1 LLSTLSRKAS
11 VGTHEWVPRKLAQF
25 ALLAIVALAAAAI
38 SVAAATGG
46 HSEGGRAEPVSWRG
60 LVGGPRPE
68 VPVGQRMIV
77 VLRTPSL
84 ATRVAAAGGR
94 ATEADERRWHTAA
107 LAAQR
112 QLIARLSI
120 AGLRLRPEFS
130 YSRVISGFSAP
141 LDARAVALLQRF
153 PEVEGVYP
161 VRIAYPASVSS
172 RLLEKDDLAPGSG
185 VRARLGLPGFTGRGV
200 TVALL
205 DTGVELGHDYLAGAV
220 LEGVDILQ
228 EDDLADAAAR
238 PDAPAERERHG
249 TQLAGLIVGS
259 GGPNGLSGIAENAT
273 VLPIRVAGWQ
283 RDVAGRWAVYSR
295 TDQLIAGLERAVD
308 PNGDGDAHDAARI
321 AVVGVT
327 EPYAAF
333 ADSPAARAVRG
344 ALALDTLVVAPA
356 GNDGPAGPRFGSI
369 SGPGGAREA
378 LTVGASD
385 DRRTTEHVRAT
396 IRSGLRVVFDGEVPL
411 GGAFEPDRTLVLDLA
426 GPAPRDQLL
435 PSVLGESAPAVSV
448 ADFFDRQGYSR
459 VAGRAALAP
468 VGDAPDEA
476 AAGAAR
482 AGAAAVVLHDT
493 RIPAGG
499 LGVDER
505 IAVPVV
511 SIPAGAAREALR
523 LLRAGERTRIE
534 IGAPRERENPD
545 GGRPAAFS
553 SRGLAFDGGLKPE
566 LTASGVGLLTS
577 HPGRTADGLPA
588 FGTVSG
594 SSASAAVVGGG
605 AALLAQARP
614 DLDARALRGALV
626 GTARAMGGGSG
637 RRVDLGAAAAVEV
650 IAEPASVPLG
660 HANARGWQGTE
671 SFWVRN
677 VSQRE
682 LQITVSLGRLG
693 EVGGAALAVSPGRFT
708 LAPRGRQKVFVTA
721 RMAYMPPGVEAI
733 SANFELLAG
742 GAAPVRVPWTLT
754 LGRYERDLLGGV
766 RLSTRSFK
774 PSDSAPALLELR
786 AGRIVELGGRSEVL
800 PLSHLD
806 LELWRGRA
814 RIGRLVRLRNLLPGR
829 YTFGLTGRG
838 PAGNRLAPGRYTLRL
853 LGYPPGEGPPSRQI
867 VEFTIR

>member
-1 LLSTLSRKAS
+1 LRWTPSLER
-11 VGTHEWVPRKLAQF
+11 RLAQLG
-25 ALLAIVALAAAAI
+25 LLGIVALAAAVI

-46 HSEGGRAEPVSWRG
+46 QRDSGRVEPVSWRG

-84 ATRVAAAGGR
+84 AARVAAAGGR
-94 ATEADERRWHTAA
+94 ASEADQVRWHTAA

-120 AGLRLRPEFS
+120 AGLRLRPEYS

-161 VRIAYPASVSS
+161 VRIAYPAASATQ
-172 RLLEKDDLAPGSG
+172 LLERDELASGSG
-185 VRARLGLPGFTGRGV
+185 TRPRLGLPGFTGRGV

-205 DTGVELGHDYLAGAV
+205 DTGVQHGHDYLAGAV
-220 LEGVDILQ
+220 LEGVDILDN
-228 EDDLADAAAR
+228 DDLAAAKAR
-238 PDAPAERERHG
+238 PDDPAELERHG

-259 GGPNGLSGIAENAT
+259 GGPNGLTGVAENAT
-273 VLPIRVAGWQ
+273 VLPIRIAGWQ

-308 PNGDGDAHDAARI
+308 ADGDGNAHDAARI
-321 AVVGVT
+321 AVVGVA

-333 ADSPAARAVRG
+333 PDSPAARAVAG

-378 LTVGASD
+378 LTVGAAD
-385 DRRTTEHVRAT
+385 DRRSTEHVRAT
-396 IRSGLRVVFDGEVPL
+396 IRSGLRSVFDGEVPL
-411 GGAFEPDRTLVLDLA
+411 GGAFEPDGSFVVDVA
-426 GPAPRDQLL
+426 APAPRDPLL
-435 PSVLGESAPAVSV
+435 PPVVGEGAPTVSI

-459 VAGRAALAP
+459 VAGKAALVPAA
-468 VGDAPDEA
+468 GAPDA
-476 AAGAAR
+476 AAAAAAR
-482 AGAAAVVLHDT
+482 AGAAAVVLYNA

-499 LGVDER
+499 LGVDDR
-505 IAVPVV
+505 IGVPVV
-511 SIPAGAAREALR
+511 SVPAGAAREALR
-523 LLRAGERTRIE
+523 LLRAGEDVRIE
-534 IGAPRERENPD
+534 LGAPRERDNPD
-545 GGRPAAFS
+545 AGGAAAFS
-553 SRGLAFDGGLKPE
+553 SGGLAFDGGPKPE
-566 LTASGVGLLTS
+566 LLAPGVALLTS
-577 HPGRTADGLPA
+577 HPGRSSDGLPA

-594 SSASAAVVGGG
+594 SSAAAAVIAAG

-626 GTARAMGGGSG
+626 GTARALEGGDG
-637 RRVDLGAAAAVEV
+637 RRPDLGAAAAVEV
-650 IAEPASVPLG
+650 VAEPASVPLG
-660 HANARGWQGTE
+660 HANVRGWQGTAE
-671 SFWVRN
+671 FLVRN
-677 VSQRE
+677 VSQRP
-682 LQITVSLGRLG
+682 LRVTVSFGRLG
-693 EVGGAALAVSPGRFT
+693 EVGGAAVAASPGRFS
-708 LAPRGRQKVFVTA
+708 LAPRGRRKVFLAA
-721 RMAYMPPGVEAI
+721 RLAYLPPAI
-733 SANFELLAG
+733 RVVSAHLELQAG

-754 LGRYERDLLGGV
+754 LGRYERDLLGSV
-766 RLSTRSFK
+766 RISTRSFR

-786 AGRIVELGGRSEVL
+786 AGRILERGGLSEIF

-806 LELWRGRA
+806 LDLWRGRE
-814 RIGRLVRLRNLLPGR
+814 RIGRLVRLQNLLPGR

-838 PAGNRLAPGRYTLRL
+838 PAGKRLRPGRYTLRL
-853 LGYPPGEGPPSRQI
+853 LAYPPGEGRASRQI
-867 VEFTIR
+867 VAFRIR

>member
-1 LLSTLSRKAS
+1 MLSTLS
-11 VGTHEWVPRKLAQF
+11 PRRVAQF
-25 ALLAIVALAAAAI
+25 GLLAIVALAAAVV

-46 HSEGGRAEPVSWRG
+46 HSQGGRVEPVSWRG

-84 ATRVAAAGGR
+84 AARVAAAGGR
-94 ATEADERRWHTAA
+94 ATEADQMRWHTAA

-112 QLIARLSI
+112 QLISRLSI
-120 AGLRLRPEFS
+120 AGLRLRPEYS

-141 LDARAVALLQRF
+141 LDARAIALLQRF

-161 VRIAYPASVSS
+161 VRIAYPASISS
-172 RLLEKDDLAPGSG
+172 RLLERDEGAPGSG
-185 VRARLGLPGFTGRGV
+185 FQARLGLPGFSGRGV

-205 DTGVELGHDYLAGAV
+205 DTGVDHGHDYLSGAV
-220 LEGVDILQ
+220 LEGVDILDN
-228 EDDLADAAAR
+228 DDLAAAEAR
-238 PDAPAERERHG
+238 PDEPAELERHG
-249 TQLAGLIVGS
+249 TELAGLVVGS
-259 GGPNGLSGIAENAT
+259 GGPNGLVGIAENAT
-273 VLPIRVAGWQ
+273 ILPIRVAGWQ

-308 PNGDGDAHDAARI
+308 ANGDGNAHDAARI
-321 AVVGVT
+321 AVVGVA

-333 ADSPAARAVRG
+333 ADSPAARAVAG

-356 GNDGPAGPRFGSI
+356 GNDGPAGPRFGSV

-378 LTVGASD
+378 VTVGAAD
-385 DRRTTEHVRAT
+385 DRPSTEHVRVT
-396 IRSGLRVVFDGEVPL
+396 VRSGLRVVFDGEVPL
-411 GGAFEPDRTLVLDLA
+411 GGAMEPGRSLVLDLA
-426 GPAPRDQLL
+426 APAPRDQLL
-435 PSVLGESAPAVSV
+435 PTPPGEAEPALSV

-468 VGDAPDEA
+468 AGDAPDEA

-505 IAVPVV
+505 IGVPVV
-511 SIPAGAAREALR
+511 SVPTGTAREALR
-523 LLRAGERTRIE
+523 LLRAGETATIE
-534 IGAPRERENPD
+534 IGAGREYDNPD
-545 GGRPAAFS
+545 LGGVAAFS

-566 LTASGVGLLTS
+566 VLAPGVALLTARPGLS
-577 HPGRTADGLPA
+577 ADGLPA

-594 SSASAAVVGGG
+594 SSAAAAVFAGG

-626 GTARAMGGGSG
+626 GTARAIDGG
-637 RRVDLGAAAAVEV
+637 RRLDLGAAAAVEV
-650 IAEPASVPLG
+650 VAEPVSVPLG
-660 HANARGWQGTE
+660 HANVRGWQGTAE
-671 SFWVRN
+671 FAVRN
-677 VSQRE
+677 VSQRP
-682 LQITVSLGRLG
+682 LRITVSLGRLG
-693 EVGGAALAVSPGRFT
+693 EVDGVALAVSPQRFT
-708 LAPRGRQKVFVTA
+708 LAPRARQKVFVVA
-721 RMAYMPPGVEAI
+721 RMAYVPPGVRVV
-733 SANFELLAG
+733 SANFQLRAG
-742 GAAPVRVPWTLT
+742 GAAPVDVPWTLT
-754 LGRYERDLLGGV
+754 LGRYERDLIGSV
-766 RLSTRSFK
+766 RLSTRRFK
-774 PSDSAPALLELR
+774 ASDSAPALLELR
-786 AGRIVELGGRSEVL
+786 AGRIVERGGRSEVL

-806 LELWRGRA
+806 LDLWRGRD

-838 PAGNRLAPGRYTLRL
+838 PAGRRLAPGRYTLRL

-867 VEFTIR
+867 VSFTIR

>member
-1 LLSTLSRKAS
+1 LLSTLS
-11 VGTHEWVPRKLAQF
+11 PRRLAQL
-25 ALLAIVALAAAAI
+25 ALLAIVALAAAVI

-46 HSEGGRAEPVSWRG
+46 HSDAGRAEPVSWRG
-60 LVGGPRPE
+60 LVGGPHPE

-84 ATRVAAAGGR
+84 ASRVASAGGR
-94 ATEADERRWHTAA
+94 ASEANQLRWHTAA

-120 AGLRLRPEFS
+120 AGLSLRPEYS

-141 LDARAVALLQRF
+141 LDARAIALLQRF

-172 RLLEKDDLAPGSG
+172 RLLERDDFAPGSG
-185 VRARLGLPGFTGRGV
+185 VRARLGLPGYKGRGV

-205 DTGVELGHDYLAGAV
+205 DTGVQLGHDYLAGAV

-228 EDDLADAAAR
+228 EDDLAAAAPK
-238 PDAPAERERHG
+238 PDEPSQLERHG
-249 TQLAGLIVGS
+249 TELAGLIVGS
-259 GGPNGLSGIAENAT
+259 GGPNGLGGIAENAT
-273 VLPIRVAGWQ
+273 ILPIRIAGWQ
-283 RDVAGRWAVYSR
+283 GDAAGRWAVYSR
-295 TDQLIAGLERAVD
+295 TDQMIAGLERAVD
-308 PNGDGDAHDAARI
+308 PNGDGNALDAARI
-321 AVVGVT
+321 AVVGVA

-344 ALALDTLVVAPA
+344 ALALDTLVVAPS
-356 GNDGPAGPRFGSI
+356 GNDGPAGPRFGSV

-378 LTVGASD
+378 VTVGASD
-385 DRRTTEHVRAT
+385 DRPMTEHVRAT

-426 GPAPRDQLL
+426 GPAPRDQL
-435 PSVLGESAPAVSV
+435 PSVLGETVPAVSV
-448 ADFFDRQGYSR
+448 ADFFDRDGYSR
-459 VAGRAALAP
+459 VAGKAALTPA
-468 VGDAPDEA
+468 GDAPDEA

-499 LGVDER
+499 LGVDDR
-505 IAVPVV
+505 VSVPLISV
-511 SIPAGAAREALR
+511 PAGAAREALR
-523 LLRAGERTRIE
+523 LLRAGEKTTIE

-545 GGRPAAFS
+545 AGRPAAFS

-566 LTASGVGLLTS
+566 LIAPGVALLTS

-594 SSASAAVVGGG
+594 SSAAAAVVGGG

-626 GTARAMGGGSG
+626 GTAGTVDGGDGG

-650 IAEPASVPLG
+650 VAEPASVPLG
-660 HANARGWQGTE
+660 HANVRGWEGTAH
-671 SFWVRN
+671 FFVRN
-677 VSQRE
+677 VSQRP
-682 LQITVSLGRLG
+682 LRITVSLGHSG
-693 EVGGAALAVSPGRFT
+693 EVGGAALAVSPGWFT
-708 LAPRGRQKVFVTA
+708 LAPRGRQKVFVVA
-721 RMAYMPPGVEAI
+721 RMAYMPPGVEVV
-733 SANFELLAG
+733 SADFELQAG
-742 GAAPVRVPWTLT
+742 GAAPIRVPWTLT
-754 LGRYERDLLGGV
+754 LGSYERDLLGGV

-786 AGRIVELGGRSEVL
+786 AGRLVERGGRSEVL

-806 LELWRGRA
+806 LDLWRGRE
-814 RIGRLVRLRNLLPGR
+814 RVGRLVRLRNLLPGR

-838 PAGNRLAPGRYTLRL
+838 PAGKTLRPGLYTLRL